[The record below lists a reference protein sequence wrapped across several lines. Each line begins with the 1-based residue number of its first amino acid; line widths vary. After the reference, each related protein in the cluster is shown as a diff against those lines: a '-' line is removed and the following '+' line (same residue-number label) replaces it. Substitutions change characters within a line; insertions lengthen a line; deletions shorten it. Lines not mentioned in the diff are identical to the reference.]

1 MATDANK
8 SAGGIKRVRGT
19 RAKKKAETKP
29 AAPAKKE
36 VTPEKKE
43 PTVRVRREAPQ
54 APAKRKPGSF
64 LSLQRGASTRS
75 INDFLRQFIM
85 LVEAGTPI
93 LKSLQTLAQRSEQ
106 AAIRSLTRDM
116 AEYVE
121 AGNPLWQAFER
132 HRNYFDPVFINI
144 VKASEASGTLVPV
157 LRRQVVYREHR
168 EMLKKRIQGALLY
181 PALVVV
187 FIVAVLFVMSEFVL
201 PVFSEMFTKMEIEPP
216 TISRVLMGFLTFIS
230 DMWWVI
236 LLAFAGLV
244 LLYMFIVRNS
254 PTARLKADRLK
265 LRIPLVGPKILR
277 KRSIVEMTR
286 TMALLLRS
294 GLSMMVTLDLTRYA
308 VNNRAM
314 QLTLQRMRDS
324 VERGEGLE
332 GALRREP
339 RVITPV
345 VADLMITGEETG
357 QLDSICEQ
365 IADQY
370 EEEVNIGINAMV
382 DLLTPVLVIFM
393 GGLVIILALAVFL
406 PLLSMM
412 DAAQSTASGGA
423 L

>member
-1 MATDANK
+1 MATDADK

-19 RAKKKAETKP
+19 RGKKKAETEP

-36 VTPEKKE
+36 VKPEKKE
-43 PTVRVRREAPQ
+43 PTVRVRRETAQ
-54 APAKRKPGSF
+54 PAVKRKPGAF

-106 AAIRSLTRDM
+106 ASIRYLARDM

-132 HRNYFDPVFINI
+132 HRSYFDPVFINI

-201 PVFSEMFTKMEIEPP
+201 PVFSEMFTKMEVEPP

-230 DMWWVI
+230 DMWWII
-236 LLAFAGLV
+236 LLGFAGLV
-244 LLYMFIVRNS
+244 FLYMFIVRNS

-265 LRIPLVGPKILR
+265 LRIPLVGPKVLR

-339 RVITPV
+339 KVITPV

-357 QLDSICEQ
+357 QLDAICEQ

-412 DAAQSTASGGA
+412 DAAQSTAGGGA